1 MDQILSTKK
10 FKVEQKT
17 FYFDLKENHNGKFLR
32 ITEASGRRSSIIIPD
47 SGFQEF
53 IDTLHA
59 ITNGSQPQENED
71 PYPY

>member
-1 MDQILSTKK
+1 MEQKLISKT

-17 FYFDLKENHNGKFLR
+17 FYFDLKENMNGRFLR

-53 IDTLHA
+53 IGIISS
-59 ITNGSQPQENED
+59 ITNKND
-71 PYPY
+71 N